1 MPKIFKDPSRHI
13 KPSDHRNKPHIT
25 LVNGMPVKNLAS
37 YIFNGIKEISDE
49 NIIRSTSK
57 NGYSIIYFT
66 DPKKTF
72 ESSIFRNNSDIK
84 EARAKLKFFIAGL
97 AHNLEKNI
105 DSKNNLKIQIA
116 LNSLREL
123 AHDFDRDIK
132 ISDLKNPL
140 EIILNEITTPKE
152 LKRKKITSPYKS
164 MTLYSRG
171 INRQALSRF
180 NKMGAEE
187 LNNLINF
194 IFSSIKIHPTDV
206 QKMSSHASS
215 AKQSIQCMQK
225 FIEKYLQLGNQG
237 KREFGVRTITTSEL
251 VYCAKNFEN
260 LKDLK
265 IFCEAW
271 AKARKS
277 VSSNSGEGV
286 SALFGWRKEVDA
298 VVAVLNKRLFQ
309 AQSASTPYSNI
320 FKPNSSGVDTNIFL
334 SPNSPTGALAN
345 NSNQSPVDTLSP
357 GLLIED
363 SAEKK
368 LLETINKATPKI
380 SGNVKRTI
388 QFSESPIQLISES
401 IPPSLDTANVE
412 PKISRLMSSPS
423 ILSPELIEK
432 LQTSIDSNSE
442 DYESFRSPIY
452 SPSVFLQR
460 QPSLTTANQQAIE
473 DEELNQLIADLS
485 IELKSSARFNN
496 FDNENIEDNLNSE
509 EINYLTNTN
518 YGNIERTP
526 EKPDLD
532 ALQSLQNKIQTT
544 VRKASSKLT
553 YEPMPTQ
560 QVLNTNPNPSI
571 TNAINNSINNRN

>member
-13 KPSDHRNKPHIT
+13 KLSDHHNKPHIT
-25 LVNGMPVKNLAS
+25 LVNGMHVKNLAN
-37 YIFNGIKEISDE
+37 YIYNGMKDISDE
-49 NIIRSTSK
+49 AIVRSASQR
-57 NGYSIIYFT
+57 GYSIIYFT
-66 DPKKTF
+66 NPKKTF
-72 ESSIFRNNSDIK
+72 ESSIFRNNSAIK
-84 EARAKLKFFIAGL
+84 EARAKLKFIIAGL
-97 AHNLEKNI
+97 AYSLEKNI

-116 LNSLREL
+116 LNNLRKL

-152 LKRKKITSPYKS
+152 VRRKKITSPFKS
-164 MTLYSRG
+164 IHLRSRG

-180 NKMGAEE
+180 NKMGDEE

-194 IFSSIKIHPTDV
+194 IFSATEINPTDA
-206 QKMSSHASS
+206 QRMSSHINS
-215 AKQSIQCMQK
+215 AKQTIQCMQK
-225 FIEKYLQLGNQG
+225 FIEKYLTLGVDARLRIG
-237 KREFGVRTITTSEL
+237 LRTITTSEL
-251 VYCAKNFEN
+251 ISAAKNFEN
-260 LKDLK
+260 QKELK

-286 SALFGWRKEVDA
+286 ATLFGWRKEVDA
-298 VVAVLNKRLFQ
+298 IVAVLNKSLFQ

-320 FKPNSSGVDTNIFL
+320 FKPNINGAEKNIFL
-334 SPNSPTGALAN
+334 SPNSPIGALAN
-345 NSNQSPVDTLSP
+345 NSNQSPVDTFSP

-368 LLETINKATPKI
+368 LLEIINKTIPKI
-380 SGNVKRTI
+380 SGNVKRAI

-401 IPPSLDTANVE
+401 IPPSLDTAKVE
-412 PKISRLMSSPS
+412 LKISRLMSSPS
-423 ILSPELIEK
+423 ILSPEFIEK
-432 LQTSIDSNSE
+432 LQTSKDSTSE
-442 DYESFRSPIY
+442 DYYSIRSPIN
-452 SPSVFLQR
+452 SPSVFPQR
-460 QPSLTTANQQAIE
+460 QPSLKLANQQAIG

-485 IELKSSARFNN
+485 IEQKSSTGFNN
-496 FDNENIEDNLNSE
+496 FHNENIEDNLNSE
-509 EINYLTNTN
+509 EINFLTNAD

-526 EKPDLD
+526 EKPDPDVPSSMENEILSI
-532 ALQSLQNKIQTT
+532 L
-544 VRKASSKLT
+544 RKASSKLT

-560 QVLNTNPNPSI
+560 QVLNSNPNPSI